1 MNKLIFNEKTY
12 IENVLNTYDKN
23 IDITLFQLTQ
33 LIAIYYYQEYN
44 ISNKEQLE
52 KCINS
57 ELERFEFDNYYY
69 EAYYKTIRKIV
80 QNVIRYDLKLKEAYK
95 IPIYQN
101 EYDIIKTCGDNK
113 HQKLLIT
120 LYVMARW
127 NGNEFGWTSSKSKTP
142 HIKKSANLNVSNKDL
157 NLLFYDLSTN
167 GYIKSTKKVGKFCY
181 QMLNYNT
188 DKNQPIVFEVDSF
201 DNIGNKFIVSQS
213 NTHTICS
220 VCGRLIKK
228 TSPRIKYCS
237 KCAKEIIKEKNNKLQ
252 KKKREVLRN

>member
-12 IENVLNTYDKN
+12 IENALKTHNKDV
-23 IDITLFQLTQ
+23 DINLFQLTQ

-52 KCINS
+52 KRVNL
-57 ELERFEFDNYYY
+57 ELECFEFEGYYY
-69 EAYYKTIRKIV
+69 EIYYKTIRKIV

-95 IPIYQN
+95 IPIYQS
-101 EYDIIKTCGDNK
+101 EYDIIKSCGDNK

-127 NGNEFGWTSSKSKTP
+127 NGNNFGWTSSKCKTP
-142 HIKKSANLNVSNKDL
+142 HMKKSANLNMTNREF
-157 NLLFYDLSTN
+157 NLLFHDLLVN
-167 GYIKSTKKVGKFCY
+167 GYIKGTKKVGKFCY

-188 DKNQPIVFEVDSF
+188 DKNQSIAFEVDSF
-201 DNIGNKFIVSQS
+201 DNIGNKFIASQG
-213 NTHTICS
+213 NNHTICS
-220 VCGRLIKK
+220 ICGKLIKK

-237 KCAKEIIKEKNNKLQ
+237 KCAKEVIKNKNNDLQ
-252 KKKREVLRN
+252 KKKRKESRN